1 MIFDKAT
8 ISHPRLLLRTL
19 LQRLRND
26 SLLRN
31 SIFIMGTTVATSGI
45 GYLYWIAAAHLFSPN
60 DVGLASALISVML
73 LTSTLANLGIGSTLV
88 QMLPHAETDRDWSLT
103 LNAGLATGTLSGLL
117 AGIIVIVA
125 LPLFSSQFAIVQQP
139 VYALLF
145 ILSIPL
151 GIATT
156 LADQTFVAER
166 ASSGMLIRNAAF
178 AVLKLVLMVLPVLF
192 IPIGAAGIFAAYVAA
207 LAISLCGV
215 RLVLLPRLRRQYQF
229 TLRGFGG
236 RVRMMLS
243 SLAGN
248 HFINIGGLAS
258 MGLLPVFVT
267 MRLSAADNAYFYTTS
282 MVGDFF
288 FMVTSAV
295 AVSLFAEG
303 SHAAN
308 DLTRK
313 VRSSIL
319 IMGALLIPAMLV
331 IFLGGQYIL
340 LLFGP
345 RYVQHGLPVLQID
358 TVAAIPDAITNVY
371 ISILRVQGRL
381 RHGAILNLGM
391 ATITLSLAWILLPV
405 LGISGAAWAFLISQ
419 TVGSVVTGLDYLRFR
434 LRRKHD
440 VPAIQYEP
448 ELSTVED

>member
-8 ISHPRLLLRTL
+8 ISHPRLLLRLL

-31 SIFIMGTTVATSGI
+31 SIFIMGTTVATSAI
-45 GYLYWIAAAHLFSPN
+45 GYLYWIAAAHLFSPH

-88 QMLPHAETDRDWSLT
+88 QMLPHAKTDQDWSLT
-103 LNAGLATGTLSGLL
+103 LNAGLTTGMISGLF

-125 LPLFSSQFAIVQQP
+125 LPVFSSQFAIARQP
-139 VYALLF
+139 IYMLLF
-145 ILSIPL
+145 IISIPL

-156 LADQTFVAER
+156 LVDQTFIAER

-192 IPIGAAGIFAAYVAA
+192 IPIGPFGIFAAYVAA
-207 LAISLCGV
+207 LTLSLVGV
-215 RLVLLPRLRRQYQF
+215 RMVLLARLSRQYQ
-229 TLRGFGG
+229 LRVRGISK

-267 MRLSAADNAYFYTTS
+267 MQLSAADNAYYYTTS

-303 SHAAN
+303 SYASD
-308 DLTRK
+308 DLARK
-313 VRSSIL
+313 VRSSTL
-319 IMGALLIPAMLV
+319 IMSALLIPAMLV
-331 IFLGGQYIL
+331 VFLGGQYIL

-345 RYVQHGLPVLQID
+345 HYVQHGLPVLQID
-358 TVAAIPDAITNVY
+358 TIAAVPDAITNIY
-371 ISILRVQGRL
+371 ISVLRIQGRL
-381 RHGAILNLGM
+381 RHGAILNLSM
-391 ATITLSLAWILLPV
+391 AAITLSLAWILLPI
-405 LGISGAAWAFLISQ
+405 LGIAGAAWAFFISQ
-419 TVGSVVTGLDYLRFR
+419 TVGSVVTGLDYLRLR
-434 LRRKHD
+434 LRPKQVSSADQHD
-440 VPAIQYEP
+440 T
-448 ELSTVED
+448 ELSTIED